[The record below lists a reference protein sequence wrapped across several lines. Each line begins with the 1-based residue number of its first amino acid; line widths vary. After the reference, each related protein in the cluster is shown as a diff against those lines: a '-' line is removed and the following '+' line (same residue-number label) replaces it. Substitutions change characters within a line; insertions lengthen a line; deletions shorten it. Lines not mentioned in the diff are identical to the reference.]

1 MNFDL
6 NIENYKKKEL
16 IDIFQLPL
24 NYNNLELERK
34 KNKLTEI
41 ILNNNNISQD
51 LKTKTMDFLEKAK
64 NILINIDS
72 NLKNN
77 VESEIEF
84 RDTLKNVYNSTFDL
98 KPVKVD
104 DQDGHMIQIKKELPY
119 LSSYPSEFFPGI
131 INPLKKKINTLNL
144 NIDTRFRDN
153 YFGSAPSNFNL
164 SLPTQFTNVIT
175 MQLSSIELPLT
186 FYNFSKQLGCNFFS
200 IHLTDENGKVLD
212 SQVVSIPDGNY
223 DNTGIVY
230 ALNQQMTQLGGYY
243 ANILFGINF
252 TLNNGSVQMI
262 VLINKDYTG
271 TPFYFSL
278 DFQADRYGNY
288 DSSTPLPLKLGWILG
303 FRNGVYENNS
313 NYVSEAVVD
322 LYPIKYVY
330 LVIDDYNNNVN
341 NGFYSA
347 FNSSILN
354 KNIIARIS
362 LQSSE
367 FYILSQNNL
376 KLISHP
382 RQYYGPVTLQNMTIQ
397 LLDPFGR
404 IIDLN
409 NNDYSFC
416 LTLQTIYDI

>member
-1 MNFDL
+1 
-6 NIENYKKKEL
+6 
-16 IDIFQLPL
+16 
-24 NYNNLELERK
+24 
-34 KNKLTEI
+34 
-41 ILNNNNISQD
+41 
-51 LKTKTMDFLEKAK
+51 
-64 NILINIDS
+64 
-72 NLKNN
+72 
-77 VESEIEF
+77 
-84 RDTLKNVYNSTFDL
+84 
-98 KPVKVD
+98 
-104 DQDGHMIQIKKELPY
+104 
-119 LSSYPSEFFPGI
+119 
-131 INPLKKKINTLNL
+131 
-144 NIDTRFRDN
+144 
-153 YFGSAPSNFNL
+153 
-164 SLPTQFTNVIT
+164 

-252 TLNNGSVQMI
+252 TLNNGSGQMI

>member
-1 MNFDL
+1 
-6 NIENYKKKEL
+6 
-16 IDIFQLPL
+16 
-24 NYNNLELERK
+24 
-34 KNKLTEI
+34 
-41 ILNNNNISQD
+41 
-51 LKTKTMDFLEKAK
+51 
-64 NILINIDS
+64 
-72 NLKNN
+72 
-77 VESEIEF
+77 
-84 RDTLKNVYNSTFDL
+84 
-98 KPVKVD
+98 
-104 DQDGHMIQIKKELPY
+104 
-119 LSSYPSEFFPGI
+119 
-131 INPLKKKINTLNL
+131 
-144 NIDTRFRDN
+144 
-153 YFGSAPSNFNL
+153 
-164 SLPTQFTNVIT
+164 
-175 MQLSSIELPLT
+175 
-186 FYNFSKQLGCNFFS
+186 
-200 IHLTDENGKVLD
+200 
-212 SQVVSIPDGNY
+212 
-223 DNTGIVY
+223 
-230 ALNQQMTQLGGYY
+230 
-243 ANILFGINF
+243 
-252 TLNNGSVQMI
+252 MI

>member
-131 INPLKKKINTLNL
+131 INPLKKK
-144 NIDTRFRDN
+144 
-153 YFGSAPSNFNL
+153 
-164 SLPTQFTNVIT
+164 
-175 MQLSSIELPLT
+175 
-186 FYNFSKQLGCNFFS
+186 
-200 IHLTDENGKVLD
+200 
-212 SQVVSIPDGNY
+212 SIP
-223 DNTGIVY
+223 
-230 ALNQQMTQLGGYY
+230 
-243 ANILFGINF
+243 
-252 TLNNGSVQMI
+252 
-262 VLINKDYTG
+262 
-271 TPFYFSL
+271 
-278 DFQADRYGNY
+278 
-288 DSSTPLPLKLGWILG
+288 
-303 FRNGVYENNS
+303 
-313 NYVSEAVVD
+313 
-322 LYPIKYVY
+322 
-330 LVIDDYNNNVN
+330 
-341 NGFYSA
+341 
-347 FNSSILN
+347 
-354 KNIIARIS
+354 
-362 LQSSE
+362 
-367 FYILSQNNL
+367 
-376 KLISHP
+376 
-382 RQYYGPVTLQNMTIQ
+382 
-397 LLDPFGR
+397 
-404 IIDLN
+404 
-409 NNDYSFC
+409 
-416 LTLQTIYDI
+416 